1 MRRRAVVV
9 GLSLTAL
16 AAGLLGSA
24 GVANAAQSAK
34 SRIVLAPGHHLSAKP
49 GAGGHGGGGGGTP
62 WPGWASSNWSGYA
75 VTHTTY
81 TAATGHWTV
90 PTPARTRGSTYSAA
104 WVGIGGFND
113 AALIQTGTEQDFV
126 NGRAVYAAWWTTDAQ
141 GYAETSF
148 PQGVNVHAG
157 DTMDASIVESTSG
170 SWTITL
176 TDASTGQTGTETLDA
191 GTYTNPGLSAEWI
204 MEAPGIGG
212 HQSTIAN
219 FGSDV
224 FDSGTVNGNRG
235 PGFTD
240 ADAGELIQKNVVVTI
255 PSKPDKDT
263 DGFTIKYGSSQPA
276 PPSS

>member
-9 GLSLTAL
+9 GLSVTAL
-16 AAGLLGSA
+16 AAGLLASA
-24 GVANAAQSAK
+24 GVASAAQPAK
-34 SRIVLAPGHHLSAKP
+34 SRIVLAPSHHVSAKP
-49 GAGGHGGGGGGTP
+49 GGGGHGGGSGTP

-90 PTPARTRGSTYSAA
+90 PTPGRTRGNTYSAA

-126 NGRAVYAAWWTTDAQ
+126 NGAPVYAAWWTTDVQ

-148 PQGVNVHAG
+148 DQAINVKGG
-157 DTMDASIVESTSG
+157 DVMNASIVDSHG

-176 TDASTGQTGTETLDA
+176 TDTTTGQTGTKTL
-191 GTYTNPGLSAEWI
+191 TSYNNPGLSAEWI

-212 HQSTIAN
+212 RQSTLAN

-224 FDSGTVNGNRG
+224 FDPGTANGGNPRLAD
-235 PGFTD
+235 T
-240 ADAGELIQKNVVVTI
+240 DAGELIQKSTVVSI
-255 PSKPDKDT
+255 PSTPDRDT
-263 DGFTIKYGSSQPA
+263 DGFAIAYGSSQPS
-276 PPSS
+276 PPST